1 MQTDEVVDRPSD
13 SPLDRPPVL
22 SRRQFVVGGC
32 VVGALIA
39 WLAYELVVTA
49 PVRRAVRACSE
60 LFTVANRTD
69 LKPEERLAQ
78 ARALCSRRYLETH
91 KLDVAAEGQGLV
103 GIPRN
108 FNKNFQAWRQGSDV
122 WICPTDRIGP
132 VYQFVREDDSWRFDG
147 PVGLLRPHNEFIPM
161 KDVPVEEENANP
173 PARPA
178 ATGHP
183 AIPESGSSP

>member
-1 MQTDEVVDRPSD
+1 MQTDEVVARPSN
-13 SPLDRPPVL
+13 SPLDRAPVL
-22 SRRQFVVGGC
+22 SRRQVIVGGC

-49 PVRRAVRACSE
+49 PVRRAVRTCSE

-69 LKPEERLAQ
+69 LGPEERIAQ

-108 FNKNFQAWRQGSDV
+108 MNRNFQAWRQGSDV
-122 WICPTDRIGP
+122 WICPTDRVGP
-132 VYQFVREDDSWRFDG
+132 VYQFVLEDGTWRFDG
-147 PVGLLRPHNEFIPM
+147 PVGLLRARGEFIPM
-161 KDVPVEEENANP
+161 KDVPVEEEATAP
-173 PARPA
+173 VTRPA
-178 ATGHP
+178 AASHP
-183 AIPESGSSP
+183 GG

>member
-1 MQTDEVVDRPSD
+1 MQTDEVVARPSD
-13 SPLDRPPVL
+13 SPLDRAPVL
-22 SRRQFVVGGC
+22 SRRQIVVGGC

-49 PVRRAVRACSE
+49 PVRRAVRTCSE

-69 LKPEERLAQ
+69 LEPEERIAQ

-108 FNKNFQAWRQGSDV
+108 LNKNFQAWRQGPNV

-132 VYQFVREDDSWRFDG
+132 VYQFVLEDGAWRFDG
-147 PVGLLRPHNEFIPM
+147 PVGLLRERNEFIPM
-161 KDVPVEEENANP
+161 KDMPVEEDEAGTVTG
-173 PARPA
+173 PA
-178 ATGHP
+178 A
-183 AIPESGSSP
+183 ASPPGG